1 MPVTNSRKPDF
12 TQLIKVLRRE
22 APDRPTLFEFYLNG
36 PLYERLAGRP
46 QPAAPGAVARRQPVD
61 SASADERTEI
71 LAYYREL
78 GRWYADAFRAG
89 GYDYVNFAPGV
100 AFPRFRFREGGH
112 EKAKSHSLNEGS
124 FIASRDDLERFSWP
138 TAGEIDLA
146 IIDSLV
152 SSVPDGMG
160 ALAFTPGGVLENLV
174 DVMGYDNL
182 CFALVDDRELV
193 AAVAQRIGSALVT
206 IYEAIAPHPRIGA
219 LIANDDWGFKTQT
232 MISPAD
238 LREFVFPYHR
248 RMAEIAHAAGKPILL
263 HSCGQLVEVMD
274 DVIDTMRFDAKHSFE
289 DVILPVEDVYERWGD
304 RIAILGGIDVD
315 MLCSAS
321 EDAITARSRA
331 MIERTAD
338 RGGYALGSGNS
349 IPEYVPQEAYF
360 AMTRAALE

>member
-1 MPVTNSRKPDF
+1 MPATSPREPDF
-12 TQLIKVLRRE
+12 TQLLKVLRGE

-46 QPAAPGAVARRQPVD
+46 EPDAPAAATRREPIE
-61 SASADERTEI
+61 AMAADDRADV
-71 LAYYREL
+71 LAWYREL
-78 GRWYADAFRAG
+78 GRWYADAFRAA

-100 AFPRFRFREGGH
+100 ALPRFRFREDAH
-112 EKAKSHSLNEGS
+112 KKEKSHSLNEGS
-124 FIASRDDLERFSWP
+124 HIANRESLERFAWP
-138 TAGEIDLA
+138 SADEIDLE
-146 IIDSLV
+146 IIDALA
-152 SSVPDGMG
+152 SSVPNGMG
-160 ALAFTPGGVLENLV
+160 ALVFTPGGVLENIV

-193 AAVAQRIGSALVT
+193 ASVADRMGSSLVT
-206 IYEAIAPHPRIGA
+206 IYEAIATHPGVGA

-238 LREFVFPYHR
+238 MREFVFPYHR
-248 RMAEIAHAAGKPILL
+248 RMVEIAHAAGKPILL
-263 HSCGQLVEVMD
+263 HSCGQLQEVMD
-274 DVIDTMRFDAKHSFE
+274 DVIDGMGFDAKHSFE

-321 EDAITARSRA
+321 EDEITARSRA
-331 MIERTAD
+331 MIERTAT

-349 IPEYVPQEAYF
+349 IPEYVPQEAFF
-360 AMTRAALE
+360 AMTRAALG

>member
-1 MPVTNSRKPDF
+1 MPVTTPREPDY
-12 TQLIKVLRRE
+12 TQLLRVLRGE
-22 APDRPTLFEFYLNG
+22 SPERPTLFEFYLNG

-46 QPAAPGAVARRQPVD
+46 QPSAPAAAARREPIERLP
-61 SASADERTEI
+61 ADDRKEV
-71 LAYYREL
+71 LAWYREL
-78 GRWYADAFRAG
+78 GRWYADAFRSA
-89 GYDYVNFAPGV
+89 GYDYVNFPPAV
-100 AFPRFRFREGGH
+100 ALPRFRFREDGH
-112 EKAKSHSLNEGS
+112 QKAKSHSLNEGS
-124 FIASRDDLERFSWP
+124 LIANQEDVERFPWP
-138 TAGEIDLA
+138 SADEIDLEIVDA
-146 IIDSLV
+146 LAG
-152 SSVPDGMG
+152 SVPDGMG
-160 ALAFTPGGVLENLV
+160 ALVFTPGGVLENLV

-182 CFALVDDRELV
+182 CFALVDDRDLV
-193 AAVAQRIGSALVT
+193 GSIAERIGSALAS
-206 IYEAIAPHPRIGA
+206 IYEAIAPDPHIGA

-248 RMAEIAHAAGKPILL
+248 RMAEVAHAAGKPILL

-274 DVIDTMRFDAKHSFE
+274 DVIDTMGYDAKHSFE
-289 DVILPVEDVYERWGD
+289 DVILPVEDVFERWGD

-321 EDAITARSRA
+321 EGEITARSRA

-349 IPEYVPQEAYF
+349 IPEYVPQEAFF